1 MNWDIARKNFYRQG
15 MRAFLNVLVTA
26 LSIIAL
32 IFMLSLLNG
41 FQEQSTR
48 NLIKTDIGGGHYRAP
63 GFDILAPTKWEDHT
77 LKVPGKLLQLPTTD
91 KVEVLVQQGQLYPNR
106 RLYPVQIRGIS
117 MDQTLLSL
125 PLDNLKKF
133 DQKIEDVIPAVVGVK
148 MARKA
153 HLKKGDMLTL
163 KWRDKSGAVDAMDIL
178 IVDVGDMINPRID
191 DGVVWLRLDHLRLM
205 TDRDNEV
212 SWVAV
217 RNYIGAVDSFD
228 FQPVEHLMAD
238 LLALFNQDRRN
249 SKILWSI
256 LMILVC
262 TSVFNTQVLNI
273 FKRQKEIGT
282 LMALGMDSNRIVRIF
297 TLEGALAAIW
307 ALLIAAILGI
317 PFFIWYQGVGFDVT
331 HLSEATFPVR
341 ETIYPDYQ
349 ALEISYSLA
358 IVFVLMVLAAW
369 LPVRKITRL
378 DPTLALRG
386 RAIT

>member
-1 MNWDIARKNFYRQG
+1 
-15 MRAFLNVLVTA
+15 
-26 LSIIAL
+26 
-32 IFMLSLLNG
+32 
-41 FQEQSTR
+41 
-48 NLIKTDIGGGHYRAP
+48 
-63 GFDILAPTKWEDHT
+63 
-77 LKVPGKLLQLPTTD
+77 
-91 KVEVLVQQGQLYPNR
+91 VLVQQGQLYPNR

-125 PLDNLKKF
+125 PLDNLKKL

-163 KWRDKSGAVDAMDIL
+163 KWRDKSGAVDARDIL

-191 DGVVWLRLDHLRLM
+191 DGVVWLRLDHLRFM
-205 TDRDNEV
+205 TDRENEV

-297 TLEGALAAIW
+297 TLEGTLAAIW
-307 ALLIAAILGI
+307 ALLIAAVLGI

-349 ALEISYSLA
+349 ALEIFYSLA

>member
-41 FQEQSTR
+41 FQVQSTR
-48 NLIKTDIGGGHYRAP
+48 NLVKTDIGGGHYRAP
-63 GFDILAPTKWEDHT
+63 GFDILSPTEWEDHT

-349 ALEISYSLA
+349 ALEIFYSLA